1 MAKYRVS
8 VIVRMRED
16 LPEPQGIALEK
27 VLKRMGYKEISDI
40 RVGKILE
47 MNVEGDNKEK
57 VVETITNLSNDL
69 FSNPVIENFELKVME
84 L

>member
-1 MAKYRVS
+1 
-8 VIVRMRED
+8 MRED

>member
-1 MAKYRVS
+1 MPKYKVS

-27 VLKRMGYKEISDI
+27 VIRRLGYQGISGI
-40 RVGKILE
+40 RVGKIIE
-47 MNVEGDNKEK
+47 MEVENENVDTVKGLMDE
-57 VVETITNLSNDL
+57 LSRKI
-69 FSNPVIENFELKVME
+69 FSNPVIEDFEIEVKE

>member
-1 MAKYRVS
+1 MPKYKVS

-27 VLKRMGYKEISDI
+27 VIRRMGYQGVSGI
-40 RVGKILE
+40 RVGKIIELE
-47 MNVEGDNKEK
+47 AENEDVNSVRRLVDE
-57 VVETITNLSNDL
+57 LSRKI
-69 FSNPVIENFELKVME
+69 FSNPVIEDFEIEVKE

>member
-1 MAKYRVS
+1 VAKYRVS